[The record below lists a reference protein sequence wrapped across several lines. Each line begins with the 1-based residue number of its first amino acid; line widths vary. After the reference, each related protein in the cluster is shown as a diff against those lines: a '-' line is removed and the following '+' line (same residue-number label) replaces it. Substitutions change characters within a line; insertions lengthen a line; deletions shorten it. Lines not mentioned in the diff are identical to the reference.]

1 MSRYGSPVLD
11 LHHILFTSTDKELRD
26 KEYENLLK
34 QYHTVLSATINKLG
48 SDANTLYPYKI
59 FANDLR
65 KFGRFAFVISV
76 LMIQIVL
83 AKSED
88 IPNIDELSKRVV
100 SNEGSVDIVSG
111 FDEETQLV
119 YNKRINDVV
128 GDLIDL
134 EYHNYE

>member
-1 MSRYGSPVLD
+1 
-11 LHHILFTSTDKELRD
+11 
-26 KEYENLLK
+26 
-34 QYHTVLSATINKLG
+34 
-48 SDANTLYPYKI
+48 
-59 FANDLR
+59 
-65 KFGRFAFVISV
+65 
-76 LMIQIVL
+76 MIQIVL